1 MKGLRI
7 VFVVIVLALLAVAIW
22 FGLRG
27 EEGQIVVGGKN
38 FTEQTII
45 GEMAAQLIEERTG
58 LTVARKFRL
67 QTNLP
72 MKMLR
77 KSEIDLYL
85 DYTGTGYMDILRLP
99 YRQER
104 REEIYA
110 HVKKVYPEKFDAE
123 WLSPLG
129 FDNTYTLT
137 MRRKH
142 AEKLSVTK
150 ISDLAAHKDKLRAAF
165 DPAFL
170 DRDDG
175 YPGLTKHYGFEL
187 AITPRQLAIGLMYKT
202 CKGGEVDVIDAFSTD
217 GRIGKFDLLILED
230 DRHFFPPY
238 DAAFVVRRAAL
249 EKHPKLREALEL
261 LAGKIDNATAQRL
274 NYAVDEEGRR
284 EAEVAHDFLVK
295 EGLIEDDTKP
305 GED

>member
-1 MKGLRI
+1 MKGLRV
-7 VFVVIVLALLAVAIW
+7 VFAVIVVALLAVAIW

-27 EEGQIVVGGKN
+27 EEGQIVIGGKN

-45 GEMAAQLIEERTG
+45 GEMAAQLIEEKAG
-58 LTVARKFRL
+58 LTVTRKFRL

-77 KSEIDLYL
+77 KGEIDLYL
-85 DYTGTGYMDILRLP
+85 DYTGTGYMDILGLP
-99 YRQER
+99 YRQEPR
-104 REEIYA
+104 DDIYEQ
-110 HVKKVYPEKFDAE
+110 VKKSYPEKFDAE

-142 AEKLSVTK
+142 AEELGVTE

-175 YPGLTKHYGFEL
+175 YPGLTKHYGFKF
-187 AITPRQLAIGLMYKT
+187 ATTPKQLAIGLMYRG
-202 CKGGEVDVIDAFSTD
+202 CKEGEVDVIDAFSTD

-230 DRHFFPPY
+230 DKHFFPPY
-238 DAAFVVRRAAL
+238 DAAFVVRGEAL
-249 EKHPKLREALEL
+249 RKHPRVGEVLEL
-261 LAGKIDNATAQRL
+261 LTGKIDNATMQRL
-274 NYAVDEEGRR
+274 NHAVDEEGRR
-284 EAEVAHDFLVK
+284 EVEVAREFLVE
-295 EGLIEDDTKP
+295 EGLIENSVKAA
-305 GED
+305 ED